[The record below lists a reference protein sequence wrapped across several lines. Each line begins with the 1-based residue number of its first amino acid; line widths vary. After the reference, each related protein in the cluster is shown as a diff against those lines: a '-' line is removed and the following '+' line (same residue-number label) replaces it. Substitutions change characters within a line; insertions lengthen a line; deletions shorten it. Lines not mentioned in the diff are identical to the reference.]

1 LGLLEGEV
9 MITVNIGVPVTGL
22 SAERLDERFDAVAG
36 QPTLG
41 FPPEGWSLADRLAG
55 RLILDG

>member
-1 LGLLEGEV
+1 